1 MISLSHIAQDKF
13 YIEPRDQQ
21 SVGDQILEIDRVTQE
36 LSLAGRL
43 DIVLIKGLYEFF
55 KCYKLDLR
63 CVPVVVTFWPQQWFR
78 SRKLLNHKI
87 VRDIIIFS
95 NVRCFYHSKS
105 LLTLK

>member
-43 DIVLIKGLYEFF
+43 DIVLIKGLFEFF

-63 CVPVVVTFWPQQWFR
+63 YVPVVVTMIQIKEI
-78 SRKLLNHKI
+78 S
-87 VRDIIIFS
+87 
-95 NVRCFYHSKS
+95 
-105 LLTLK
+105 